1 MTKPDMSQSL
11 FIYGATLFS
20 LSLARPFSQQISSM
34 QFNTLYVACLKF
46 LVLPLESKL

>member
-20 LSLARPFSQQISSM
+20 LSLSCKTIFTANFKYAVQYFVCGMP
-34 QFNTLYVACLKF
+34 
-46 LVLPLESKL
+46 